1 MKRLIIALFFVF
13 LFCGTAFPLE
23 QRKEAPTPPIDSVRS
38 LEGVI
43 IKVESAGEFVLWTKK
58 GVYPF
63 TLYGIDL
70 PDPASAKGRE
80 AKKKASEL
88 IFNKL
93 LYVHLMEADSG
104 KPPGIVVVRGEC
116 MNETLVR
123 KGVASVAD
131 SCTAKRNCDRW
142 RKAEQKARTEKAGRW
157 KTID

>member
-1 MKRLIIALFFVF
+1 MKRLILIPVLFVF

-23 QRKEAPTPPIDSVRS
+23 QTKEPHKNSPVDSVRS

-43 IKVESAGEFVLWTKK
+43 IKVESAGEFVLWTKE
-58 GVYPF
+58 GIYPF
-63 TLYGIDL
+63 ILYGVDL
-70 PDPASAKGRE
+70 PDPASPKGRE

-104 KPPGIVVVRGEC
+104 KASGIVVVRGEC

-123 KGVASVAD
+123 EGVASVAD
-131 SCTAKRNCDRW
+131 SCTAKRDCALW
-142 RKAEQKARTEKAGRW
+142 RKAEQKARTEKAGF
-157 KTID
+157 